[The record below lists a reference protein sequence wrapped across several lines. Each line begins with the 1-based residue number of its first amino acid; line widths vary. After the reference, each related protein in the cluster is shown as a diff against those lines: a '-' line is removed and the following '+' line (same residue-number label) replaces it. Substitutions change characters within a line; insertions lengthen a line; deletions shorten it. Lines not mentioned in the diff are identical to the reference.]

1 MSAAE
6 KKRISLFFWFLWH
19 DSWQIK
25 KSHKLVLEWLFVYF
39 EQIGRKSNMK
49 NPVWPKKSCGFYFIL
64 YSCCIP
70 THFIFRTL
78 YSPFRA
84 MDSCDSNSIIHFVK
98 LWKICSIEKK
108 DLLRPYIINVCS
120 KHSINLA
127 KVNRLYTIQCYGFF
141 FVFQIFLAAPKLV
154 VGCVVFCIV
163 LVTITSNYI
172 KLISL
177 HKRCSI
183 C

>member
-1 MSAAE
+1 MIFAPTVSWSIAWLSIFFIKICFWLKYIYRYKHVWVRPK

-25 KSHKLVLEWLFVYF
+25 KSHKFVLEWLFVYF

-108 DLLRPYIINVCS
+108 GSSSAIHN
-120 KHSINLA
+120 
-127 KVNRLYTIQCYGFF
+127 
-141 FVFQIFLAAPKLV
+141 
-154 VGCVVFCIV
+154 
-163 LVTITSNYI
+163 
-172 KLISL
+172 
-177 HKRCSI
+177 
-183 C
+183 